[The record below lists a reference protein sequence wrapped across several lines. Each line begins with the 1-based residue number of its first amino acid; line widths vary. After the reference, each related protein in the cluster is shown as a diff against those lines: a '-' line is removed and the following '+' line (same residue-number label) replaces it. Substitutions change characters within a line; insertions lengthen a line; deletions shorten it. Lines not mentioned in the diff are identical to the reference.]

1 MEQLRQASL
10 VARAA
15 GQPLATQTFALLER
29 NGEKGRTETLAQRG
43 AGPGR
48 AAAAL
53 SGLRRARRQQT
64 FLSSN

>member
-43 AGPGR
+43 AGPGSGR
-48 AAAAL
+48 AQRAPPRSPAADVP
-53 SGLRRARRQQT
+53 QQ
-64 FLSSN
+64 